1 MPLLTRKIVFYNDS
15 AVYGGHEVMF
25 LAGLSSIISKHGL
38 LVYIYYSK
46 YNTRLAYEIRNLT
59 EGRGNVIL
67 LPLDIR
73 SRSFQAVSSFFMR
86 RTVARL
92 ACRLKAISPERVV
105 IIQGNIEISSLGLLA
120 AKKAGCYCISYI
132 PMVNTMASARN
143 HFFGLIKY
151 PFVSMLFRK
160 PDRFITITDSIAGEI
175 RRRAG
180 KTPVD
185 VVYNCVDYSKYKVF
199 PKEEARRIIG
209 LPPKVKCI
217 GIIGRITF
225 SQKGHDLLANFVRTK
240 RDELDNILFVVVGS
254 GPDEEIFRRKVSR
267 YDIENFFEFIP
278 WTDKLSEVYS
288 SLDALIL
295 PSRYEGVPIVA
306 IESLKFAIPILVSHS
321 VLSLKNILPGYFFF
335 RQGDYDGLL
344 SLIKELPSCGGK
356 TYAKLRRLFSVKKFP
371 KEFTEAVL
379 K

>member
-1 MPLLTRKIVFYNDS
+1 VIRLIRKIVFYNDS
-15 AVYGGHEVMF
+15 AVYGGHEAMF
-25 LAGLSSIISKHGL
+25 LSGLSSIIKKHGL

-46 YNTRLAYEIRNLT
+46 YNTRLAYEIKKLT

-86 RTVARL
+86 RTVSKLARRFKSI
-92 ACRLKAISPERVV
+92 CPERVIV
-105 IIQGNIEISSLGLLA
+105 IQGNIEISSLGLLA
-120 AKKAGCYCISYI
+120 AKKAGCHCISYI

-143 HFFGLIKY
+143 HFLGMIKY

-160 PDRFITITDSIAGEI
+160 PDRFITITNSIAGEI

-185 VVYNCVDYSKYKVF
+185 VVYNCVDYSRYKVF
-199 PKEEARRIIG
+199 PKEEARKIIG
-209 LPPKVKCI
+209 LPLKIKCI
-217 GIIGRITF
+217 GIIGRIMF
-225 SQKGHDLLANFVRTK
+225 AQKGHDLLVNFVKSK
-240 RDELDNILFVVVGS
+240 RDELGDILFVVVGS
-254 GPDEEIFRRKVSR
+254 GSDEEKLRRRVSR
-267 YDIENFFEFIP
+267 YDLEKFFEFIP

-306 IESLKFAIPILVSHS
+306 IEALKFGIPILVSYS
-321 VLSLKNILPGYFFF
+321 VFSLKNILPGYFFF
-335 RQGDYDGLL
+335 KQGNYDDLL
-344 SLIKELPSCGGK
+344 SLLNELPSCGSK
-356 TYAKLRRLFSVKKFP
+356 TYAKLRRLFSIKKFP
-371 KEFTEAVL
+371 HEFTEAVL
-379 K
+379 R